1 MCECEREREIE
12 KEKEI
17 KRKRERERGEGHEV
31 SARIKA
37 NKDMEVK
44 DGGGS
49 LTLGGYGHI

>member
-1 MCECEREREIE
+1 MRERE
-12 KEKEI
+12 
-17 KRKRERERGEGHEV
+17 EGHEV

-37 NKDMEVK
+37 NEDMGVK